1 MTERV
6 HNFVIKAFINDTS
19 LVVPRQFDIG
29 GVCVY
34 VGFIILS
41 LTYVLYKIVLAKELR
56 LRRHGEP
63 LLKGAVRWA
72 AAAGDLNILNDLSFA
87 PGFDVESDL
96 DGFTALHAAAV
107 GGKRGEEGRE

>member
-6 HNFVIKAFINDTS
+6 HNFAIKAFINDTS
-19 LVVPRQFDIG
+19 LVVPEQFDIG

-34 VGFIILS
+34 AGFIILC
-41 LTYVLYKIVLAKELR
+41 LIYVLSELVLVKQR
-56 LRRHGEP
+56 KLRRDGEP

-72 AAAGDLNILNDLSFA
+72 AAAGDLNILNNLSFA
-87 PGFDVESDL
+87 PAFDVESDL

-107 GGKRGEEGRE
+107 GGKRGT